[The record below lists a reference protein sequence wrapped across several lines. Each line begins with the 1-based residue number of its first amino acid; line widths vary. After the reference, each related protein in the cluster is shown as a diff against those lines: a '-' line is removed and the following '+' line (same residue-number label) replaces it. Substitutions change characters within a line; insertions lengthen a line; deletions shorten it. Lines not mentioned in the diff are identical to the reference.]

1 MSFSLPASSI
11 TAFGFYFSKCITSGV
26 HFSTL
31 SLISKLRIGKQVLEL
46 VPVFTE
52 NRVITKKLDCFKN
65 LIFFPIFRNSRSDS
79 FFFFVATTATVRL
92 SNFYCYRNFTI
103 KFLTCLMFLMIF
115 ELIFLIKK
123 QKLLY
128 LDSDLF
134 NYIQELSILFPIV
147 KSKVNHNRILRVY
160 TVYSRNDFS

>member
-1 MSFSLPASSI
+1 MI
-11 TAFGFYFSKCITSGV
+11 NYK
-26 HFSTL
+26 
-31 SLISKLRIGKQVLEL
+31 ISKAINCKV
-46 VPVFTE
+46 
-52 NRVITKKLDCFKN
+52 
-65 LIFFPIFRNSRSDS
+65 
-79 FFFFVATTATVRL
+79 
-92 SNFYCYRNFTI
+92 
-103 KFLTCLMFLMIF
+103 
-115 ELIFLIKK
+115 IKK